1 MYTGKTKNYNKMG
14 LKTENTVLVSV
25 SSMYFNT
32 SSLGSWLGKMS
43 LNVTFCRHQVFLD
56 LQIVARWHQ
65 LAACLLLVT
74 WQDAFKFKHAR
85 KLQIIT
91 INCLLRWKMGKFANL
106 IKRVKGQE
114 MPQEKL
120 VNLYI
125 SIMGQKANINTKL
138 DKR

>member
-1 MYTGKTKNYNKMG
+1 MYTGKTKIYNKMG

-74 WQDAFKFKHAR
+74 WQDAFKFIHGR

-106 IKRVKGQE
+106 IKRVKRARNATRKVGQFVHLHNGTE
-114 MPQEKL
+114 GK
-120 VNLYI
+120 Y
-125 SIMGQKANINTKL
+125 
-138 DKR
+138 